1 MRHTHL
7 AIFLIICLL
16 ALILPSCS
24 QRRERVLHETG
35 MVIEK
40 QYHAEKNQKG
50 TSSSVGSSTYDSHTT
65 FSSHEVHEEEKYL
78 VVFKCEHNTCF
89 SINNPSVYSK
99 LERGD
104 TVTISYYEWVND
116 AGKVVDLEFID
127 ADKRTATTK
136 NTNPNW

>member
-1 MRHTHL
+1 MRRTHL
-7 AIFLIICLL
+7 TILLIISLL
-16 ALILPSCS
+16 TLILSSCV
-24 QRRERVLHETG
+24 QRRERVLYETG
-35 MVIEK
+35 VVIEK

-50 TSSSVGSSTYDSHTT
+50 SSSSIGFSDNDSHTS
-65 FSSHEVHEEEKYL
+65 FSTHELNEEEKYL

-99 LERGD
+99 LEKGD
-104 TVTISYYEWVND
+104 TATIRYYELVDHND
-116 AGKVVDLEFID
+116 KVVDLEFID